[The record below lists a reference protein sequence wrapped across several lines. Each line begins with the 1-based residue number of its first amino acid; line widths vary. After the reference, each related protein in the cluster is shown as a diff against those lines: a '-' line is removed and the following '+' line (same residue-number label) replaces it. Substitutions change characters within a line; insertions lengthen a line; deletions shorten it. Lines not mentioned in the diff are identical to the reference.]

1 MNNFFCS
8 MEASLDLAEDKV
20 IAQSYIIPEW
30 TQDDFPSQ
38 ESDRYGL
45 KWFRNLIFNQNGLSW
60 FSL

>member
-1 MNNFFCS
+1 